1 MMSASLSDASPA
13 PRRIE
18 FEDPH
23 AGIGNLQ
30 EAEVTRVRMLR
41 GGWRWALVVAAAAT
55 ILLCINQQF
64 SLRFFIGYT
73 QLNTEYFYLLIA
85 LMLPFTFLIFPGT
98 ESAPLD
104 RIPWYDILLFIATFA
119 CAILLMRSVRKAAEL
134 GWEFGDPPKPII
146 WAGYLMWIVLMEALR
161 RTGGCSLLLSVFP
174 FTVYPLFA
182 GAAWLGPLKGN
193 QSDLEQTTA
202 YHMLSTESL
211 LGIPIQAFA
220 DVVIG
225 FLVFGTALMMTGA
238 GKFFINI
245 AFAMCGTF
253 RGGAAKVCI
262 FASGLLGMMSGSII
276 SNVLTAGTMTI
287 PVMKKSGFRA
297 SYAAAIEACASTG
310 AVLAPPVMGATAFVI
325 AQFLNVSY
333 ADVALAAIIPAA
345 LYYIGLFM
353 QVDSYAARHGLKG
366 IPRSELPK
374 VMDTIKAGWYYVF
387 VIALLIVMLLYFKR
401 ESHAPFY
408 ATALL
413 LVLNQ
418 AFSKDTRWTF
428 TTISKFLEVNGR
440 TFVELV
446 GILAGCGLLIGAFS
460 MTGVV
465 SSLANDLLRIAGDNP
480 FLLLGMCAFTS
491 LILGLGLTTTA
502 CYIFLAILV
511 APALEKLGLHRMA
524 VHMFIFYWG
533 MLSSITPPVAIASF
547 AAAGIA
553 GSPAMKT
560 GWESMWVGSI
570 IYFIPF
576 FFVLNPAL
584 VLQGPS
590 PYLAGLGLMALAA
603 FGTLFICGGIQG
615 YQAFVG
621 DLRGAGALEWPL
633 RALLVIGGSVA
644 DYIPELGNADPAHF
658 GISLATLDGHV
669 YEVGDTKV
677 PFTIQSMSKPFVFAL
692 ALDTLGAARVE
703 SVIGVEPSGD
713 PFNSIRLNAE
723 NHPFNPMVN
732 AGAIACSGLIYEA
745 KGDDA
750 FDYIRQALGR
760 FAGRDLDIDD
770 AVYASESTTGDRN
783 RAIGYLLRTNAVIRD
798 NVVAVLEVYFR
809 QCAIL
814 VTARDI
820 AVMAATLANRGINP
834 VTGEQVLSAYAIS
847 RA

>member
-1 MMSASLSDASPA
+1 MSSALPDNSPA
-13 PRRIE
+13 AATAVAGTAAPHKKIE

-23 AGIGNLQ
+23 ATVGLQ
-30 EAEVTRVRMLR
+30 EAEVTRVRTLR
-41 GGWRWALVVAAAAT
+41 GGWRWALVAATAAT
-55 ILLCINQQF
+55 IMLCINQQF
-64 SLRFFIGYT
+64 TLRFFVDFT

-85 LMLPFTFLIFPGT
+85 LMLPFTFLIFPGS
-98 ESAPLD
+98 EHAPLD
-104 RIPWYDILLFIATFA
+104 RIPWYDIVLFVATFLA
-119 CAILLMRSVRKAAEL
+119 SIWLMANIRKAAQF
-134 GWEFGDPPKPII
+134 GWEYAGAPTSVIAGGLVM
-146 WAGYLMWIVLMEALR
+146 WAVLLEALR
-161 RTGGCSLLLSVFP
+161 RTGGWSLLLSVLP

-182 GAAWLGPLKGN
+182 EASWLGPFRGS
-193 QSDLEQTTA
+193 QSTLDQATA
-202 YHMLSTESL
+202 YHVLSGESL

-220 DVVIG
+220 DTVIG

-245 AFAMCGTF
+245 AFALCGTF

-325 AQFLNVSY
+325 AQFLNIGY
-333 ADVALAAIIPAA
+333 AEVAVAAIIPAA
-345 LYYIGLFM
+345 LYYFGLFM
-353 QVDSYAARHGLKG
+353 QVDAYAARHGLEG
-366 IPRSELPK
+366 IPRSELPRIW
-374 VMDTIKAGWYYVF
+374 DTIKEGWYYIF
-387 VIALLIVMLLYFKR
+387 VIALLVIMLLHFKR

-418 AFSKDTRWTF
+418 LFSRDTRWTM
-428 TTISKFLEVNGR
+428 TTLTKFLEVNGR

-465 SSLANDLLRIAGDNP
+465 SSLANDLLRIAGDNA
-480 FLLLGMCAFTS
+480 FLLLAMCAFTS
-491 LILGLGLTTTA
+491 LVLGLGLTTTA

-511 APALEKLGLHRMA
+511 APALEKVGLNRMA

-584 VLQGPS
+584 VLQGDA
-590 PYLAGLGLMALAA
+590 PYAAAVGLTSMIAV
-603 FGTLFICGGIQG
+603 GTLFICGGIQG

-621 DLRGAGALEWPL
+621 DLRQTGALEWPL
-633 RALLVIGGSVA
+633 RLLLIIGGFIIATPGGGIVPLSQTQVMM
-644 DYIPELGNADPAHF
+644 LG
-658 GISLATLDGHV
+658 V
-669 YEVGDTKV
+669 
-677 PFTIQSMSKPFVFAL
+677 
-692 ALDTLGAARVE
+692 
-703 SVIGVEPSGD
+703 
-713 PFNSIRLNAE
+713 
-723 NHPFNPMVN
+723 
-732 AGAIACSGLIYEA
+732 
-745 KGDDA
+745 
-750 FDYIRQALGR
+750 
-760 FAGRDLDIDD
+760 
-770 AVYASESTTGDRN
+770 
-783 RAIGYLLRTNAVIRD
+783 
-798 NVVAVLEVYFR
+798 
-809 QCAIL
+809 AIL
-814 VTARDI
+814 VPCVLVATALIR
-820 AVMAATLANRGINP
+820 RNP
-834 VTGEQVLSAYAIS
+834 PEPARWRS

>member
-1 MMSASLSDASPA
+1 MSPA
-13 PRRIE
+13 SSSADSALAAAKRVQ
-18 FEDPH
+18 FDDPH
-23 AGIGNLQ
+23 AGIGGLQ
-30 EAEVTRVRMLR
+30 EAEVTRVRTLR
-41 GGWRWALVVAAAAT
+41 GGWRWALIFATAIT

-85 LMLPFTFLIFPGT
+85 LMLPFTFLIFPN
-98 ESAPLD
+98 SQRSPLD
-104 RIPWYDILLFIATFA
+104 RIPLYDILFFGLTFGS
-119 CAILLMRSVRKAAEL
+119 AIVLMRHVRKAAEA
-134 GWEFGDPPKPII
+134 GWEFGGAPTTVIV
-146 WAGYLMWIVLMEALR
+146 AGLVMWVVLMEALR
-161 RTGGCSLLLSVFP
+161 RTGGWSLLLSVFP

-182 GAAWLGPLKGN
+182 DASWLGPFRGT
-193 QSDLEQTTA
+193 QSTLEQATS
-202 YHMLSTESL
+202 YHVLSGESL

-220 DVVIG
+220 DTVIG

-238 GKFFINI
+238 GKFFINL

-297 SYAAAIEACASTG
+297 SYAGAIEACASTG

-333 ADVALAAIIPAA
+333 ADVAVAAIIPAI
-345 LYYIGLFM
+345 LYYVGLFM
-353 QVDSYAARHGLKG
+353 QVDSYAARHGLEG

-374 VMDTIKAGWYYVF
+374 VIDTIKDGWYYVF

-418 AFSKDTRWTF
+418 LFSKETRWTL
-428 TTISKFLEVNGR
+428 TTINRFLEV
-440 TFVELV
+440 
-446 GILAGCGLLIGAFS
+446 ILAGCGLLIGAFS

-465 SSLANDLLRIAGDNP
+465 SSLANDLLRIAGDNA

-491 LILGLGLTTTA
+491 LVLGLGLTTTA

-511 APALEKLGLHRMA
+511 APALEKLGLNRMA

-584 VLQGPS
+584 VLQGDS
-590 PYLAGLGLMALAA
+590 PYFAALGLMMLAG

-621 DLRGAGALEWPL
+621 DLRNTGVLEWPL
-633 RALLVIGGSVA
+633 RVLLVIGG
-644 DYIPELGNADPAHF
+644 F
-658 GISLATLDGHV
+658 
-669 YEVGDTKV
+669 
-677 PFTIQSMSKPFVFAL
+677 
-692 ALDTLGAARVE
+692 
-703 SVIGVEPSGD
+703 
-713 PFNSIRLNAE
+713 
-723 NHPFNPMVN
+723 
-732 AGAIACSGLIYEA
+732 
-745 KGDDA
+745 
-750 FDYIRQALGR
+750 
-760 FAGRDLDIDD
+760 
-770 AVYASESTTGDRN
+770 
-783 RAIGYLLRTNAVIRD
+783 
-798 NVVAVLEVYFR
+798 VVATPGGGIMPISQLQITGLGLGVLIPTVLIALILIR
-809 QCAIL
+809 RHAL
-814 VTARDI
+814 VTSKLR
-820 AVMAATLANRGINP
+820 
-834 VTGEQVLSAYAIS
+834 VL
-847 RA
+847 

>member
-1 MMSASLSDASPA
+1 MSSSPSLAGDGTAVA

-18 FEDPH
+18 FDDPH
-23 AGIGNLQ
+23 AGTENLQ
-30 EAEVTRVRMLR
+30 EAEVTRVRVLR
-41 GGWRWALVVAAAAT
+41 GGWRWALIVATAAT

-85 LMLPFTFLIFPGT
+85 LMLPFTFLMFPGT
-98 ESAPLD
+98 GTSPLD
-104 RIPWYDILLFIATFA
+104 RIPWYDVLLFVATVGA
-119 CAILLMRSVRKAAEL
+119 SIELMMHVRKAAEA
-134 GWEFGDPPKPII
+134 GWEFGGAPMPVIVAGVVM
-146 WAGYLMWIVLMEALR
+146 WAVLMEALR
-161 RTGGCSLLLSVFP
+161 RTGGWSLLLSVFP

-182 GAAWLGPLKGN
+182 EASWLGPFRGTE
-193 QSDLEQTTA
+193 STLEQATS
-202 YHMLSTESL
+202 YHVLSGESL

-220 DVVIG
+220 DTVIG

-238 GKFFINI
+238 GKFFINL
-245 AFAMCGTF
+245 AFALCGTF

-297 SYAAAIEACASTG
+297 SYAGAIEACASTG

-325 AQFLNVSY
+325 AQFLNISY
-333 ADVALAAIIPAA
+333 AEVAMAAVIPAA
-345 LYYIGLFM
+345 LYYLGLFM

-366 IPRSELPK
+366 IPRSELPR
-374 VMDTIKAGWYYVF
+374 VTDTIKAGWYYVF

-418 AFSKDTRWTF
+418 LFSKDTRWTG
-428 TTISKFLEVNGR
+428 TTITRFLETNGR

-465 SSLANDLLRIAGDNP
+465 SSLANDLLRIAGNNA
-480 FLLLGMCAFTS
+480 FLLLATCALTS

-511 APALEKLGLHRMA
+511 APALEKLGLNRMA

-553 GSPAMKT
+553 GAPAMKT

-570 IYFIPF
+570 IYFLPF

-584 VLQGPS
+584 VLQGDS
-590 PYLAGLGLMALAA
+590 PYLAALGLMMLAA

-615 YQAFVG
+615 YQVGVG
-621 DLRGAGALEWPL
+621 DLRKAGSLEWPL
-633 RALLVIGGSVA
+633 RVLLVIGGFVIATPGGGIMPLSQIQVTG
-644 DYIPELGNADPAHF
+644 LG
-658 GISLATLDGHV
+658 L
-669 YEVGDTKV
+669 
-677 PFTIQSMSKPFVFAL
+677 
-692 ALDTLGAARVE
+692 
-703 SVIGVEPSGD
+703 
-713 PFNSIRLNAE
+713 
-723 NHPFNPMVN
+723 
-732 AGAIACSGLIYEA
+732 
-745 KGDDA
+745 
-750 FDYIRQALGR
+750 
-760 FAGRDLDIDD
+760 
-770 AVYASESTTGDRN
+770 
-783 RAIGYLLRTNAVIRD
+783 
-798 NVVAVLEVYFR
+798 
-809 QCAIL
+809 AIL
-814 VTARDI
+814 VPTALI
-820 AVMAATLANRGINP
+820 ALLFVRRNAALAG
-834 VTGEQVLSAYAIS
+834 QM
-847 RA
+847 RAP

>member
-1 MMSASLSDASPA
+1 MSASLSDPA
-13 PRRIE
+13 PAPKRIE

-41 GGWRWALVVAAAAT
+41 GGWRWALVVATAAT

-64 SLRFFIGYT
+64 SLRFFIDYT

-98 ESAPLD
+98 ETAPLD
-104 RIPWYDILLFIATFA
+104 RIPWYDIILFALTFGA
-119 CAILLMRSVRKAAEL
+119 SIWLMLNIRKAAL
-134 GWEFGDPPKPII
+134 SGWESDGAPKNVIA
-146 WAGYLMWIVLMEALR
+146 AGLVMWFVLMEALR
-161 RTGGCSLLLSVFP
+161 RTGGWSLLLSVLP

-182 GAAWLGPLKGN
+182 EASWLGPFRGSQLT
-193 QSDLEQTTA
+193 LEQATA
-202 YHMLSTESL
+202 YHVLSGESL

-220 DVVIG
+220 DTVIG

-245 AFAMCGTF
+245 AFALCGTF

-297 SYAAAIEACASTG
+297 SYAGAIEACASTG

-333 ADVALAAIIPAA
+333 ADVAIAAIIPAV
-345 LYYIGLFM
+345 LYYVGLFM

-366 IPRSELPK
+366 IPRAELPK
-374 VMDTIKAGWYYVF
+374 IMDTIKDGWYYVF

-418 AFSKDTRWTF
+418 LFSKETRWTL
-428 TTISKFLEVNGR
+428 TTINKFLEVNGR
-440 TFVELV
+440 TFVELI

-491 LILGLGLTTTA
+491 LILGLGLT
-502 CYIFLAILV
+502 ILGHAV
-511 APALEKLGLHRMA
+511 VDHAARCDRFFRRGRDRRFAGDEDRLGIDVGRQHHLLHPVLLRAESGAGAAGRQPLFRRPWPDGAGRFRHLVHLRRHPGLSGLRRRPARRRRA
-524 VHMFIFYWG
+524 G
-533 MLSSITPPVAIASF
+533 M

-553 GSPAMKT
+553 GHWRLRGGDARRRHH
-560 GWESMWVGSI
+560 
-570 IYFIPF
+570 
-576 FFVLNPAL
+576 A
-584 VLQGPS
+584 
-590 PYLAGLGLMALAA
+590 ALAIA
-603 FGTLFICGGIQG
+603 DHQPRAGHPDPDGFDRAVAGTPAGP
-615 YQAFVG
+615 
-621 DLRGAGALEWPL
+621 GAG
-633 RALLVIGGSVA
+633 RV
-644 DYIPELGNADPAHF
+644 
-658 GISLATLDGHV
+658 
-669 YEVGDTKV
+669 
-677 PFTIQSMSKPFVFAL
+677 AL
-692 ALDTLGAARVE
+692 AVIARQ
-703 SVIGVEPSGD
+703 
-713 PFNSIRLNAE
+713 N
-723 NHPFNPMVN
+723 
-732 AGAIACSGLIYEA
+732 
-745 KGDDA
+745 
-750 FDYIRQALGR
+750 GR
-760 FAGRDLDIDD
+760 R
-770 AVYASESTTGDRN
+770 
-783 RAIGYLLRTNAVIRD
+783 
-798 NVVAVLEVYFR
+798 
-809 QCAIL
+809 
-814 VTARDI
+814 
-820 AVMAATLANRGINP
+820 
-834 VTGEQVLSAYAIS
+834 
-847 RA
+847 

>member
-1 MMSASLSDASPA
+1 MSSASTSADSGTP
-13 PRRIE
+13 PRVQ
-18 FEDPH
+18 FDDPH
-23 AGIGNLQ
+23 AGIGALQ
-30 EAEVTRVRMLR
+30 EAEVTRVRTLR
-41 GGWRWALVVAAAAT
+41 GAWRWALILATALT

-64 SLRFFIGYT
+64 SLQFFIGYT

-85 LMLPFTFLIFPGT
+85 LMLPFTFLIFPNS
-98 ESAPLD
+98 ERSPLD
-104 RIPWYDILLFIATFA
+104 RIPWYDILFFVLTFGSA
-119 CAILLMRSVRKAAEL
+119 VVLMRHVRKAAEA
-134 GWEFGDPPKPII
+134 GWEFGGGPTTVIV
-146 WAGYLMWIVLMEALR
+146 AGLVMWVVLMEALR
-161 RTGGCSLLLSVFP
+161 RTGGWSLLLSVFP

-182 GAAWLGPLKGN
+182 DASWLGPFRGT
-193 QSDLEQTTA
+193 QSTLEQATS
-202 YHMLSTESL
+202 YHVLSGESL

-220 DVVIG
+220 DTVIG

-238 GKFFINI
+238 GKFFINL

-297 SYAAAIEACASTG
+297 SYAGAIEACASTG

-333 ADVALAAIIPAA
+333 ADVAMAAIIPAI
-345 LYYIGLFM
+345 LYYAGLFM
-353 QVDSYAARHGLKG
+353 QVDSYAARHGLRG

-374 VMDTIKAGWYYVF
+374 IMDTIREGWYYIF

-418 AFSKDTRWTF
+418 LFSKETRWTL
-428 TTISKFLEVNGR
+428 TTINRFLEVNGR
-440 TFVELV
+440 TFVELI

-465 SSLANDLLRIAGDNP
+465 SSLANDLLRIAGDNA

-491 LILGLGLTTTA
+491 LVLGLGLTTTA

-511 APALEKLGLHRMA
+511 APALEKLGLNRMA

-584 VLQGPS
+584 VLQGDS
-590 PYLAGLGLMALAA
+590 PYFAALGLMMLAA

-615 YQAFVG
+615 YQVFVG
-621 DLRGAGALEWPL
+621 DLRNTGSLEWPL
-633 RALLVIGGSVA
+633 RVLLVIGGFVIATPGGNIMPISQLQ
-644 DYIPELGNADPAHF
+644 ITGLG
-658 GISLATLDGHV
+658 L
-669 YEVGDTKV
+669 
-677 PFTIQSMSKPFVFAL
+677 
-692 ALDTLGAARVE
+692 
-703 SVIGVEPSGD
+703 
-713 PFNSIRLNAE
+713 
-723 NHPFNPMVN
+723 
-732 AGAIACSGLIYEA
+732 
-745 KGDDA
+745 
-750 FDYIRQALGR
+750 
-760 FAGRDLDIDD
+760 
-770 AVYASESTTGDRN
+770 
-783 RAIGYLLRTNAVIRD
+783 
-798 NVVAVLEVYFR
+798 
-809 QCAIL
+809 AIL
-814 VTARDI
+814 VPT
-820 AVMAATLANRGINP
+820 
-834 VTGEQVLSAYAIS
+834 VLVALFLMRRNALVPSKV
-847 RA
+847 RLP

>member
-1 MMSASLSDASPA
+1 MSTSSDNTNPATAPVTAAVIASAEKKVVFD
-13 PRRIE
+13 
-18 FEDPH
+18 DPH
-23 AGIGNLQ
+23 AGTGGLQ
-30 EAEVTRVRMLR
+30 EAEVTRVRALK
-41 GGWRWALVVAAAAT
+41 GGWRWALIAATAAT

-64 SLRFFIGYT
+64 TLRFFVDYT

-85 LMLPFTFLIFPGT
+85 LMLPFTFLIFPASET
-98 ESAPLD
+98 APLD
-104 RIPWYDILLFIATFA
+104 RIPWYDILLFIVTFVA
-119 CAILLMRSVRKAAEL
+119 AIWLMANIRKAAAL
-134 GWEFGDPPKPII
+134 GWEYSGAPTSVIAGGLVM
-146 WAGYLMWIVLMEALR
+146 WAVLMEALR
-161 RTGGCSLLLSVFP
+161 RTGGWSLLFCVFP

-182 GAAWLGPLKGN
+182 EASWLGPFRGS
-193 QSDLEQTTA
+193 QSSLDQATA
-202 YHMLSTESL
+202 YHVLSGESL

-220 DVVIG
+220 DTVIG

-245 AFAMCGTF
+245 AFALCGTF

-345 LYYIGLFM
+345 LYYLGLFM
-353 QVDSYAARHGLKG
+353 QVDSYAARHGLAG
-366 IPRSELPK
+366 IPRSELPR
-374 VMDTIKAGWYYVF
+374 VWDTIKDGWYYVF
-387 VIALLIVMLLYFKR
+387 VIALLILMLLYFKR

-418 AFSKDTRWTF
+418 VFSKDTRWTLG
-428 TTISKFLEVNGR
+428 TINKFLEVNGR
-440 TFVELV
+440 TFVELI

-465 SSLANDLLRIAGDNP
+465 SSLANDLLTLAGDNA
-480 FLLLGMCAFTS
+480 FLLLAMCAFTS
-491 LILGLGLTTTA
+491 LVLGLGLTTTA

-511 APALEKLGLHRMA
+511 APALEKAGLNRMA

-584 VLQGPS
+584 VLQGDA
-590 PYLAGLGLMALAA
+590 PYLTALGLTALAA
-603 FGTLFICGGIQG
+603 AGTLFICGGIQG
-615 YQAFVG
+615 YQAFIG
-621 DLRGAGALEWPL
+621 DLRRTGSLEWPL
-633 RALLVIGGSVA
+633 RTLLVIGGFV
-644 DYIPELGNADPAHF
+644 
-658 GISLATLDGHV
+658 LATPGGGIMPVTEWQIIAIALV
-669 YEVGDTKV
+669 ILV
-677 PFTIQSMSKPFVFAL
+677 PTLIVAFTLMQRNPIVSKEL
-692 ALDTLGAARVE
+692 AAR
-703 SVIGVEPSGD
+703 
-713 PFNSIRLNAE
+713 
-723 NHPFNPMVN
+723 
-732 AGAIACSGLIYEA
+732 
-745 KGDDA
+745 
-750 FDYIRQALGR
+750 
-760 FAGRDLDIDD
+760 
-770 AVYASESTTGDRN
+770 
-783 RAIGYLLRTNAVIRD
+783 
-798 NVVAVLEVYFR
+798 
-809 QCAIL
+809 
-814 VTARDI
+814 
-820 AVMAATLANRGINP
+820 
-834 VTGEQVLSAYAIS
+834 
-847 RA
+847 